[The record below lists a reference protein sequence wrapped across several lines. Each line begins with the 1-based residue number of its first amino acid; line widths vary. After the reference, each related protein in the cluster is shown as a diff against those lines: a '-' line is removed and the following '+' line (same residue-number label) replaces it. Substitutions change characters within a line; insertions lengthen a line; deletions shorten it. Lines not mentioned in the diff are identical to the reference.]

1 MQHAKDDDSS
11 ISKLKA
17 LMLQSVS
24 GKRDIGQC
32 EVNILKKLFFF
43 LFIYLF
49 HRRCR
54 AAMFSLLC
62 H

>member
-24 GKRDIGQC
+24 GKRYIGQC
-32 EVNILKKLFFF
+32 EVNILKK
-43 LFIYLF
+43 
-49 HRRCR
+49 
-54 AAMFSLLC
+54 
-62 H
+62 